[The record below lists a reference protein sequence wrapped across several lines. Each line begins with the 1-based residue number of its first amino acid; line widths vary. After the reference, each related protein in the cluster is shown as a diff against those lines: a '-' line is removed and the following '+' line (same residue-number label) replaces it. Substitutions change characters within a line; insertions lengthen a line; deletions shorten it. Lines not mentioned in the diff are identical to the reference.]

1 MQTRLVEYFL
11 SLEREGHFAR
21 AAARCNVS
29 QPTLSAGIATLEAQL
44 GKRLIRRD
52 PKYAGLTDEGVA
64 LLPWARPLNAAA
76 EALGQAAAT
85 ARGPLKGEP
94 RLGAHPPDMPVFGCL
109 ADAHLAPPP
118 GPN

>member
-44 GKRLIRRD
+44 GQRLIRRD
-52 PKYAGLTDEGVA
+52 PKYAGLPDEGVD
-64 LLPWARPLNAAA
+64 RKSVV
-76 EALGQAAAT
+76 EGTSVTVRVDLGCGRIIKKKT
-85 ARGPLKGEP
+85 TSEVIHTMSIERK
-94 RLGAHPPDMPVFGCL
+94 
-109 ADAHLAPPP
+109 
-118 GPN
+118 

>member
-64 LLPWARPLNAAA
+64 ILPWARPLIAAA
-76 EALGQAAAT
+76 RALGPAPETPAEAVED
-85 ARGPLKGEP
+85 GP
-94 RLGAHPPDMPVFGCL
+94 RLGAN
-109 ADAHLAPPP
+109 PPP
-118 GPN
+118 TTVHG